1 MMSAGLWDSPSIRVC
16 DMSRLARSETA
27 VAMSVGPSKA
37 AIVFDV
43 VMPCP
48 LGFASS
54 VGRVLL
60 ASTRACACPEDG
72 DQERRNQD
80 ALSAYRFEYCL
91 IDRHVKAAV
100 RQIHAADR
108 AP

>member
-1 MMSAGLWDSPSIRVC
+1 MVRDVP
-16 DMSRLARSETA
+16 RLARSEMALAT
-27 VAMSVGPSKA
+27 SVGPSKA

-80 ALSAYRFEYCL
+80 ALRACPSLLAP
-91 IDRHVKAAV
+91 RHEARSPAA
-100 RQIHAADR
+100 RSMPSCGPLFA
-108 AP
+108 